1 VTTINKLPLLPTL
14 IDGDL
19 FVVWSIEN
27 GDSRR
32 VPYSTIK
39 ADTRA
44 GLMTLTEP
52 GTFANKTF
60 NLNNNTLIGTLSQ
73 FNAACTDADFVSV
86 AALAASTGSS
96 TVGFLQAGAGAVLQ
110 TTQAKLR
117 QYVSAADFGAVG
129 APLGTTP
136 PDETAALTA
145 FFNSANAN
153 PGVEHRLAQRAY
165 GISAALPTINQSGV
179 KIYGSGQSTVHNVGQ
194 VFSGTTIFW
203 LGGAAT
209 AVMQTIA
216 PTAGASNQHL
226 SGITYYG
233 VSFNCASAVT
243 QGVVIRSVRSS
254 LIGIGVANAT
264 TTGVVLG
271 VLATGSLGENESLQT
286 NDIYL
291 SLRQV
296 DGAGANGVPL
306 RLQGSSTANVSLN
319 RFRMVEII
327 HGNTSAVI
335 EENADNNIWEE
346 FRSFATGSAT
356 YSVEWQGAAI
366 EADSC
371 RAELFDKFSANK
383 PVLAHGTGTY
393 TYPSTNNI
401 INSLDADNATPL
413 PVYGTSA
420 TGFWRDTRGIFGGSS
435 GGILAEKAA
444 LGDNITTALAARTR
458 LGTST
463 VHIVNDST
471 DHAQFSDA
479 ANTNRWGVSIDG
491 SGNFRFVR
499 LAGTGSVNLPSQSS
513 FNGGAITLGAAD
525 SAGVGFRT
533 MRVPN

>member
-1 VTTINKLPLLPTL
+1 MANVKISELP
-14 IDGDL
+14 
-19 FVVWSIEN
+19 
-27 GDSRR
+27 
-32 VPYSTIK
+32 
-39 ADTRA
+39 
-44 GLMTLTEP
+44 
-52 GTFANKTF
+52 
-60 NLNNNTLIGTLSQ
+60 
-73 FNAACTDADFVSV
+73 AATSPLD
-86 AALAASTGSS
+86 S
-96 TVGFLQAGAGAVLQ
+96 TVEMPVVQGGVTKRAPVNTIGFLQAGTGAVLQ
-110 TTQAKLR
+110 TTQTKLR
-117 QYVSAADFGAVG
+117 QYVAAADFGAGG

-165 GISAALPTINQSGV
+165 GINAVLPTINQSGV

-203 LGGAAT
+203 LGGAST
-209 AVMQTIA
+209 GVMQTIE

-226 SGITYYG
+226 SGIAYYG
-233 VSFNCASAVT
+233 VSFNCSGAIT

-271 VLATGSLGENESLQT
+271 TLATGALGENESLQT

-296 DGAGANGVPL
+296 DGAGINGVPL
-306 RLQGSSTANVSLN
+306 RLQGSTTANVSLN

-356 YSVEWQGAAI
+356 YSVEWRGAAI
-366 EADSC
+366 EAESC

-393 TYPSTNNI
+393 AYPSTNNI
-401 INSLDADNATPL
+401 ITSLDSDNATPI

-435 GGILAEKAA
+435 AGVMSQDIAA
-444 LGDNITTALAARTR
+444 GDNITNTLAANARMG
-458 LGTST
+458 LST
-463 VHIVNDST
+463 MHIVNGST
-471 DHAQFSDA
+471 DHIQLSDA
-479 ANTNRWGVSIDG
+479 ANANRWGFSIDG
-491 SGNFRFVR
+491 SGNLRFVR
-499 LAGTGSVNLPSQSS
+499 ITGTGNLNLPTTSA
-513 FNGGAITLGAAD
+513 FNGGLITLGAAD
-525 SAGVGFRT
+525 SGGVGFRVL
-533 MRVPN
+533 RVPN

>member
-1 VTTINKLPLLPTL
+1 MANVKISELP
-14 IDGDL
+14 
-19 FVVWSIEN
+19 
-27 GDSRR
+27 
-32 VPYSTIK
+32 
-39 ADTRA
+39 
-44 GLMTLTEP
+44 
-52 GTFANKTF
+52 
-60 NLNNNTLIGTLSQ
+60 
-73 FNAACTDADFVSV
+73 AATSPLD
-86 AALAASTGSS
+86 S
-96 TVGFLQAGAGAVLQ
+96 TVVMPVVQGGVTKRAPVNTIGFLQSGMGAVLQ
-110 TTQAKLR
+110 TTQAKLQ

-165 GISAALPTINQSGV
+165 GINAALPTINQSGV

-209 AVMQTIA
+209 AVMQTIQ

-233 VSFNCASAVT
+233 VSFNCGSAVT

-346 FRSFATGSAT
+346 FRSFATGTAT
-356 YSVEWQGAAI
+356 YSVEWLGAAI

-371 RAELFDKFSANK
+371 RAEQFYKFTANL
-383 PVLAHGTGTY
+383 PAVGRGTGTY
-393 TYPSTNNI
+393 AYPATNNI
-401 INSLDADNATPL
+401 IFGLDRDNATPT
-413 PVYGTSA
+413 PVFETGA
-420 TGFWRDTRGIFGGSS
+420 TGVWQDTRGFLGGST
-435 GGILAEKAA
+435 GGGLLSIGGVIAEGVTG
-444 LGDNITTALAARTR
+444 LINGRARVGSES
-458 LGTST
+458 L
-463 VHIVNDST
+463 HIVNNST
-471 DHAQFSDA
+471 DHMRFSNNDGSVE
-479 ANTNRWGVSIDG
+479 WGISFDG
-491 SGNFRFVR
+491 SGNLRFVR
-499 LAGTGSVNLPSQSS
+499 VAGSGNVNLPSTSA

-525 SAGVGFRT
+525 SGGTGFRVL
-533 MRVPN
+533 RVPN